1 MEAGSIGRF
10 QGHKG
15 AVWRWTSTRMLAR
28 RPPGGGLL
36 HQGVV
41 WDVLSG
47 EEKLTLQHKHIPIVK
62 SAALATGA
70 VVTIRFPGSLVIFCG
85 NK

>member
-1 MEAGSIGRF
+1 MDASKAADF
-10 QGHKG
+10 
-15 AVWRWTSTRMLAR
+15 STK
-28 RPPGGGLL
+28 
-36 HQGVV
+36 V

-47 EEKLTLQHKHIPIVK
+47 EEKLMLQHKHIAIVK

-70 VVTIRFPGSLVIFCG
+70 VVTIRFPGSLGIFCG

>member
-1 MEAGSIGRF
+1 MADF
-10 QGHKG
+10 
-15 AVWRWTSTRMLAR
+15 STK
-28 RPPGGGLL
+28 
-36 HQGVV
+36 V

-47 EEKLTLQHKHIPIVK
+47 EEKLTLQHKHIAIVK